1 MKEISQICE
10 ECQWQ
15 RKQQNLCNSD
25 NAINQ
30 NFDLK
35 TPENEDC
42 SDQELYVDEDERDNN
57 ESSDEDAPAE
67 NQSQEPQNAIH
78 WSSMRPEIY
87 VENFS
92 LWHCPTKSLGDN
104 ATVKDFLNQFLN
116 EDCLDQILH

>member
-1 MKEISQICE
+1 MKEISQIGE

-15 RKQQNLCNSD
+15 REQQTLWNSD

-42 SDQELYVDEDERDNN
+42 SDQELYIDEDEGDNN

-67 NQSQEPQNAIH
+67 NQSHVPQNAID
-78 WSSMRPEIY
+78 WSSMWPEID
-87 VENFS
+87 VEKFFTLTLS
-92 LWHCPTKSLGDN
+92 
-104 ATVKDFLNQFLN
+104 NQKPWR
-116 EDCLDQILH
+116 

>member
-1 MKEISQICE
+1 MKEISQIGE

-15 RKQQNLCNSD
+15 REQQTLCNSD

-42 SDQELYVDEDERDNN
+42 SDQELYIDEHEGDNN

-67 NQSQEPQNAIH
+67 NQSQVPQNAIH
-78 WSSMRPEIY
+78 WSSMWPEID
-87 VENFS
+87 VEKFFTLTLS
-92 LWHCPTKSLGDN
+92 
-104 ATVKDFLNQFLN
+104 NQKPWR
-116 EDCLDQILH
+116 

>member
-15 RKQQNLCNSD
+15 REQQTLCNSD

-42 SDQELYVDEDERDNN
+42 SDQELLYVDEDEDEGDNN
-57 ESSDEDAPAE
+57 EKSDKDAPAE
-67 NQSQEPQNAIH
+67 NQSQVPQNAIH
-78 WSSMRPEIY
+78 WSSMRPEID
-87 VENFS
+87 VEKFFTLTLS
-92 LWHCPTKSLGDN
+92 
-104 ATVKDFLNQFLN
+104 NQKPWR
-116 EDCLDQILH
+116 